1 MLQINYDIYSN
12 PLNNNEWSFP
22 LFECIHIAMFA
33 MSIGTI
39 AVVDFRLL
47 GLGFKRQT
55 PAELLKATSIWTL
68 IGLIVVIT
76 SGFVIFTS
84 DPLRYYYSPPFRFK
98 MFALLAAIVFNY
110 TIHRKVVL
118 SNAGPVVGGVVG
130 GFSLLLWI
138 SIVFAGIFY
147 AFW

>member
-1 MLQINYDIYSN
+1 MLQIHYDPTTN

-39 AVVDFRLL
+39 AIVDFRLL
-47 GLGFKRQT
+47 GLGMKGRS
-55 PAELLKATSIWTL
+55 AADLVRGTSIWTL

-76 SGFVIFTS
+76 SGLVIWTS
-84 DPLRYYYSPPFRFK
+84 DPLRYYYNESFRFK
-98 MFALLAAIVFNY
+98 CITLVIAIIYNY
-110 TIHRKVVL
+110 TIHRKVALANSGGFVPVL
-118 SNAGPVVGGVVG
+118 VG

-147 AFW
+147 AFV

>member
-1 MLQINYDIYSN
+1 MLQLNYDIYSN

-39 AVVDFRLL
+39 AIVDFRML
-47 GLGFKRQT
+47 GLGLRRQT
-55 PAELLKATSIWTL
+55 PAELLKATSLWTL

-76 SGFVIFTS
+76 SGMVIWSS

-98 MFALLAAIVFNY
+98 IITLLVAVIYNYTVHRKAASSNARAPWGPLAAS
-110 TIHRKVVL
+110 L
-118 SNAGPVVGGVVG
+118 
-130 GFSLLLWI
+130 SLLIWV
-138 SIVFAGIFY
+138 SIVFSGIFY